1 MVPGVAAALLLV
13 MTDTALVTQPVEFVG
28 PPTPRAAARPAR
40 PVSLRAALEVL
51 LERKT
56 PRLIEAERRRLTWG
70 SGLVGLGAYRPTAS
84 DSAAW
89 GYGAVPLQ
97 LFAQPGLGQSL
108 SISPL
113 TGKLR

>member
-1 MVPGVAAALLLV
+1 MLPCLAAALLAV
-13 MTDTALVTQPVEFVG
+13 MTDVALVTQPAGFVG
-28 PPTPRAAARPAR
+28 PPTPRAVARPAP
-40 PVSLRAALEVL
+40 PVSLRAALEAL

-56 PRLIEAERRRLTWG
+56 PRLIEAQRRRLTWG
-70 SGLVGLGAYRPTAS
+70 SGLFGLGAYRPTGA

-89 GYGAVPLQ
+89 GYKAAPLQ

-113 TGKLR
+113 TGKIR